1 MITAQKASLP
11 VLGFLAAVALSGCS
25 LLSPA
30 APAETAAP
38 TTAPVTP
45 AITADDLND
54 TTWTGTD
61 SQGTVTTFVFH
72 EGGSTAVTFG
82 DNPYDDP
89 ADTWTLD
96 GSSLEISIK
105 NVEGVGDATYT
116 GEVTSATDP
125 IDLDLTFSL
134 DTTSRT
140 LTITPQ

>member
-11 VLGFLAAVALSGCS
+11 ILGILVAVALSGCS

-30 APAETAAP
+30 APAETTAP

-61 SQGTVTTFVFH
+61 SQGTATTFTFH

-105 NVEGVGDATYT
+105 NVEGVGDATYV
-116 GEVTSATDP
+116 GEVVSATDP
-125 IDLDLTFSL
+125 IDLELTFSL
-134 DTTSRT
+134 DTTTRT
-140 LTITPQ
+140 LTLTPQ